1 MSIKDSQIFK
11 NLYRAYTNAVFGICK
26 ALFPVDEKLII
37 FESEGDFCD
46 NAYAL
51 YKEFK
56 DFGLDEKYRFVWAV
70 DGDYENGIEIIK
82 KSLRSPRTLYYLARA
97 KHFIYDHNNMYAT
110 LRKRPQQLITYLG
123 HGAGFK
129 SGKGAVPIIG
139 TEPDYRLSHGKM
151 ATAVLAHHWG
161 VPDEL
166 YTSVGTPRLD
176 WYYSDLTEVKKKL
189 EDSFHYSDYKKVGL
203 WMPTFR
209 KSVSK
214 EISDDSLNNE
224 TGLPLFTADDG
235 LEKLDAFLKENG
247 LLMILKLHH
256 LQAELP
262 SFSRKFSNL
271 LILHDEDLKALDVQ
285 LYQFVP
291 TTDFLITDYSSIS
304 VDYLLLDKPIIY
316 TLDDYEEYNKTRGIW
331 PENVLDYMPG
341 EHVFTE
347 DQFYEAVKDILSGN
361 DLYKEDRER
370 VKKEFHDFDDGDS
383 AKRIAKLLKL
393 L

>member
-1 MSIKDSQIFK
+1 M
-11 NLYRAYTNAVFGICK
+11 YRAYTNALFGICK

-51 YKEFK
+51 YKGLM
-56 DFGLDEKYRFVWAV
+56 DLGLDKEYRFVWAV
-70 DGDYENGIEIIK
+70 DGDYDNGIETIK
-82 KSLRSPRTLYYLARA
+82 KSLRSPRTLYFLARA
-97 KHFIYDHNNMYAT
+97 KHFIYDHNNMYAPIK
-110 LRKRPQQLITYLG
+110 KRPQQVISYLG

-129 SGKGAVPIIG
+129 SGKGAVEG
-139 TEPDYRLSHGKM
+139 VVSEPDFRLSSGRM
-151 ATAVLAHHWG
+151 STAVLAHHWG

-176 WYYSDLTEVKKKL
+176 WYYSDLSGVRKKL
-189 EDSFHYSDYKKVGL
+189 EDSYHYSEYRKIGL

-209 KSVSK
+209 KSDSAA
-214 EISDDSLNNE
+214 ISDDSLKNE
-224 TGLPLFTADDG
+224 TGLPLLTTN
-235 LEKLDAFLKENG
+235 ESLDRLNAFLKESNV
-247 LLMILKLHH
+247 LMILKLHH

-271 LILHDEDLKALDVQ
+271 LILHDEDLKNLDIQ

-304 VDYLLLDKPIIY
+304 VDYLLLDRPIIY

-331 PENVLDYMPG
+331 PENALDYMPG
-341 EHVFTE
+341 DHVFTE
-347 DQFYEAVKDILSGN
+347 DQLYTAVENILNGN
-361 DLYKEDRER
+361 DFHKEDRKR

-383 AKRIAKLLKL
+383 AKRIAVLLKIH
-393 L
+393 